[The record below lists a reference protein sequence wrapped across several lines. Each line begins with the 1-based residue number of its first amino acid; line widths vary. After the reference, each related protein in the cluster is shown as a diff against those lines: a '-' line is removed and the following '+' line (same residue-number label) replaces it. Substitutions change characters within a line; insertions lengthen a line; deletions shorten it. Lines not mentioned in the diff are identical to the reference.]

1 MLVAAMEAPKT
12 RTSVLLLALLAATS
26 LSCSSDSDNP
36 VTPPVDE
43 GDSPIVMARVI
54 GSPRVKV
61 TFLGDITESPGVPDP
76 SGAFSVIIYDST
88 GRVTFLVDLRL
99 EGVPMHA
106 ATDGTTRYLL
116 DLDEIPGFQVGDS
129 LHFDV
134 VDGGTLTPPFS
145 YVILPS
151 HLTLPA
157 DSAVVHQSQD
167 LVLPWS
173 GAVERVLVTISDTQ
187 SKSIRYNYQVSN
199 YTGATKLTIPGRDLA
214 GLKPG
219 RLFVGTDVRD
229 TEDIGESGQ
238 TLQHL
243 ELETRQSRSWQ
254 LAP

>member
-12 RTSVLLLALLAATS
+12 RTSVLLLALLAATLS
-26 LSCSSDSDNP
+26 SCSSDSDNP
-36 VTPPVDE
+36 VAPPVDE
-43 GDSPIVMARVI
+43 GTPIVMARVI

-61 TFLGDITESPGVPDP
+61 SFLGDITESPGVPDP
-76 SGAFSVIIYDST
+76 SGSFSVTVYDST

-99 EGVPMHA
+99 EGVPMHP

-173 GAVERVLVTISDTQ
+173 GAIERVLVTISDSQ
-187 SKSIRYNYQVSN
+187 SKSIRFNYQVSN
-199 YTGATKLTIPGRDLA
+199 YTGGTKLTIPARDLA
-214 GLKPG
+214 GLRAGP
-219 RLFVGTDVRD
+219 LFVGTDVRD
-229 TEDIGESGQ
+229 TENIGATGQ
-238 TLQHL
+238 TLQQL
-243 ELETRQSRSWQ
+243 DLETRQSRAWQ